1 MSDLGRW
8 LQDTLDERNLTQSQA
23 AVYAGVGQA
32 TLSDI
37 INKGHVPKVE
47 TLFRLADF
55 FGVSRERVLRLAG
68 HLPPAGSHAVDE
80 AEGEDALV
88 RALLAE
94 FRKVPDEWKA
104 VAVEQ
109 VAQFRRLADLRPVR
123 IIGDGAEEGGEEGEE
138 RHAQAPDRRGSHA
151 A

>member
-1 MSDLGRW
+1 
-8 LQDTLDERNLTQSQA
+8 LDERNLTQSQA

-68 HLPPAGSHAVDE
+68 HLPPAGSHATDE
-80 AEGEDALV
+80 EQDDALV

-123 IIGDGAEEGGEEGEE
+123 IIGDEADEGEEEEEE